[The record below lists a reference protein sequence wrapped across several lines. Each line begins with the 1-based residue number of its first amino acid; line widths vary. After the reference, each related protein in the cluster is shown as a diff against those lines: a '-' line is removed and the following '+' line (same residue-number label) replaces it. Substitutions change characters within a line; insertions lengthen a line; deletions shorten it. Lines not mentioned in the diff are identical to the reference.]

1 MSDEDLASRTRGSLE
16 FAESSVIQAL
26 VPEST
31 ESNFEKKLQE
41 LLREDEDVETLLHAL
56 PVRSS
61 LFFGRV

>member
-1 MSDEDLASRTRGSLE
+1 MPDEEVASRSRSSLE
-16 FAESSVIQAL
+16 FAESSVIQAI

-31 ESNFEKKLQE
+31 ESNFEEKLQA
-41 LLREDEDVETLLHAL
+41 LLREDEDVETLLRAL